1 MAGLFLKT
9 GNVPLLIFVE
19 LRVLERHRMG
29 ADS

>member
-9 GNVPLLIFVE
+9 GNVPLLTFVE
-19 LRVLERHRMG
+19 QGVLERHRMG